1 MSRQHIPSIGI
12 LLTIAAYFV
21 LSLFSALNKA
31 VQEAGF
37 TAGQVMFFDGVIGLL
52 CMIAVAHKKKDLKGL
67 RMKNVPM
74 QLMLMALNVGGAFL
88 TFQAYPHMAL
98 VSAYLIAFMGPLII
112 TALSAAFL
120 KERMRLRQLGAILAG
135 FAGVVF
141 ALGPQEILVNTAV
154 VKMFAGIVMF
164 AAAQVTV
171 RKLSDTESTWS
182 FPFYYYVGMVAL
194 SGIMFHEQFVMPQTP
209 RNWGMMLGLGVLD
222 AASLI
227 MIYLGLKY
235 AKAST
240 VAPFQ
245 YSCLLWVVLLDMV
258 LWNKFPAWYTWCG
271 AGLVILSGIYLA
283 TWARKAPKRKLL

>member
-1 MSRQHIPSIGI
+1 MPRQHVPAIGI
-12 LLTIAAYFV
+12 SLTIAAYFV
-21 LSLFSALNKA
+21 MSLFSALNKA

-37 TAGQVMFFDGVIGLL
+37 PAGQVMFFDGVIGLL
-52 CMIAVAHKKKDLKGL
+52 CMVAVAHKKKDMKGL
-67 RMKNVPM
+67 RMKSVPM
-74 QLMLMALNVGGAFL
+74 QLLLMGLNVSGALL

-98 VSAYLIAFMGPLII
+98 VSAYLISFMGPLMI
-112 TALSAAFL
+112 TALSAALL
-120 KERMRLRQLGAILAG
+120 KERVLPHQIVAIFAG
-135 FAGVVF
+135 FLGVAF
-141 ALGPQEILVNTAV
+141 ALGAQELLVNTAV
-154 VKMFAGIVMF
+154 VKMFAGIAMF

-171 RKLSDTESTWS
+171 RALSDTESIWS
-182 FPFYYYVGMVAL
+182 FPFYYYVGMIVL
-194 SGIMFHEQFVMPQTP
+194 SGLLFRGEFIMPHTP
-209 RNWGMMLGLGVLD
+209 RDWGMLLGLGMLD

-271 AGLVILSGIYLA
+271 GGLVILSGIYLA
-283 TWARKAPKRKLL
+283 TWGRKVSRKKS

>member
-1 MSRQHIPSIGI
+1 MSRQHVPAIGI

-37 TAGQVMFFDGVIGLL
+37 TAGQVMFFDGIVGML

-67 RMKNVPM
+67 RMKSVPM
-74 QLMLMALNVGGAFL
+74 QLLLMALNVSGAFL

-98 VSAYLIAFMGPLII
+98 VSAYLISFMGPLII
-112 TALSAAFL
+112 TALSAALL
-120 KERMRLRQLGAILAG
+120 KERVLPHQIVAIFAG
-135 FAGVVF
+135 FLGVAF
-141 ALGPQEILVNTAV
+141 ALGTQELMLNTAV
-154 VKMFAGIVMF
+154 IKMFAGIVMF

-194 SGIMFHEQFVMPQTP
+194 SGPLFHNEFIMPHTP
-209 RNWGMMLGLGVLD
+209 RDWGMLLGLGILD

-271 AGLVILSGIYLA
+271 GGIVILSGIYLA
-283 TWARKAPKRKLL
+283 TRGRKAQKRKS